1 MSPILHAMPLPVPA
15 IRAHPPTW
23 VWLALLLF
31 AVAQAVNSWQE
42 VRGPGSVG
50 VVPTETGFAVETV
63 TPGLPLDVAG
73 VRAGDVIESVDGYS
87 VAGMPDWFIVR
98 ANFERD
104 VATPIRVRRDDVP
117 LDLSFVIH
125 SSNWDQWYSLTFAFQ
140 ATRWVVLAFAAWLL
154 HRRPRQPSAWWL
166 ALILASIAVTEGNP
180 SAGWLVILRD
190 LPFGFGAVV
199 GLMTTSWLALPAM
212 WLAFCHAFP
221 RPMPWP
227 RTLAGL
233 TLGYAGA
240 VGLLVSWSLVCL
252 IFRPAGT
259 AMPTT
264 FDDVGATRVVASLFS
279 VTPQLF
285 LNPMRWYTP
294 DGQAAILAAWLA
306 TTATLLAAGL
316 GALLRARERLP
327 HGADRRRLTMLLG
340 GFGCS
345 AIVGVHNVLAR
356 NWTWLSTPTPPAW
369 LDDSFVAAEGMVFA
383 LVAAGLVYAVARQG
397 EDALPTRSSWTVANS
412 PALISREQRR
422 SNDP

>member
-1 MSPILHAMPLPVPA
+1 MWSRVPA
-15 IRAHPPTW
+15 IRAYPPTG

-50 VVPTETGFAVETV
+50 IVPTATGFAVETV

-73 VRAGDVIESVDGYS
+73 VRTGDVIESVDGYS

-104 VATPIRVRRDDVP
+104 VATPIRVRRDGES
-117 LDLSFVIH
+117 LDLSFVIR
-125 SSNWDQWYSLTFAFQ
+125 SSHWDQWYALPVAFQ
-140 ATRWVVLAFAAWLL
+140 ATRWIVLALAAWLL

-180 SAGWLVILRD
+180 SAGWLAVLRD
-190 LPFGFGAVV
+190 LPVASGAVV
-199 GLMTTSWLALPAM
+199 GLLTTSWLALPAM
-212 WLAFCHAFP
+212 WVVFCHVFP
-221 RPMPWP
+221 RRRPWS
-227 RTLAGL
+227 RTLAAL

-264 FDDVGATRVVASLFS
+264 FDDVGATRVVATLFS

-294 DGQAAILAAWLA
+294 DRQAAILAVWLA
-306 TTATLLAAGL
+306 GAGALLAAGL
-316 GALLRARERLP
+316 GALLRAHNRLP
-327 HGADRRRLTMLLG
+327 HGAGRRRLAMLLG
-340 GFGCS
+340 GFGC
-345 AIVGVHNVLAR
+345 AATVGVHNVFAR
-356 NWTWLSTPTPPAW
+356 NWTWFSTSAPPVW
-369 LDDSFVAAEGMVFA
+369 LDDSFVAAEGVVFA
-383 LVAAGLVYAVARQG
+383 LVVAGLVYAVARQG
-397 EDALPTRSSWTVANS
+397 EDALPTR
-412 PALISREQRR
+412 PGRL
-422 SNDP
+422 D

>member
-1 MSPILHAMPLPVPA
+1 MWFSSEHARGVLYPIDDEALMRAGGWALALGLAPGCRRFIHSPKLHAMRSFVPA
-15 IRAHPPTW
+15 IRAYPPTW
-23 VWLALLLF
+23 TWLVLLLF
-31 AVAQAVNSWQE
+31 VVAQALNSWQE

-73 VRAGDVIESVDGYS
+73 VRAGDVIESVDGHS

-104 VATPIRVRRDDVP
+104 VATPIRVRRDGVL

-125 SSNWDQWYSLTFAFQ
+125 SSNWDQWYGLTFAFQ
-140 ATRWVVLAFAAWLL
+140 ATRWIVLALAAWLL
-154 HRRPRQPSAWWL
+154 HRRPWQPSAWWL
-166 ALILASIAVTEGNP
+166 ALILVSIAVTEGNP
-180 SAGWLVILRD
+180 SAGWLAILRA

-212 WLAFCHAFP
+212 WIAFCHVFP
-221 RPMPWP
+221 SRRPWS

-252 IFRPAGT
+252 VFRPAGT
-259 AMPTT
+259 RMPTT

-285 LNPMRWYTP
+285 LNPMRW
-294 DGQAAILAAWLA
+294 
-306 TTATLLAAGL
+306 
-316 GALLRARERLP
+316 
-327 HGADRRRLTMLLG
+327 
-340 GFGCS
+340 
-345 AIVGVHNVLAR
+345 
-356 NWTWLSTPTPPAW
+356 
-369 LDDSFVAAEGMVFA
+369 
-383 LVAAGLVYAVARQG
+383 
-397 EDALPTRSSWTVANS
+397 
-412 PALISREQRR
+412 
-422 SNDP
+422 